1 MRSQR
6 LPRLNYAQR
15 IEKSAIVPKICYGQI
30 IKGLEKLRADN
41 ERDIQENPTATRIG
55 YKGSIRMLIEGV
67 MRQNRVSCPHNIP
80 DLVME
85 YLCKKG
91 IIVPYCGDY
100 SFPGTDLPSRE
111 EIVEKTNKM
120 IDGMF
125 GTAKPVN

>member
-6 LPRLNYAQR
+6 LPKLNYAQR

-30 IKGLEKLRADN
+30 IKGLERLKADN
-41 ERDIQENPTATRIG
+41 ERDIQENPTAIRVG
-55 YKGSIRMLIEGV
+55 YGMPIVMLIESV
-67 MRQNRVSCPHNIP
+67 LRQNHVRFSKELPG
-80 DLVME
+80 LVME